1 MLVYNI
7 TPVPAPRQVRSD
19 VWSPRPMVVRYRQFR
34 DAVKAAGIKIPVNGS
49 RLMFVLPMPD
59 SWSRKKKEAHNGKPH
74 TQKPDVDNLAKA
86 LLDSVY
92 IEDAHVWDIR
102 ITKIWGYDGQIQIT
116 EKEGDDNE

>member
-1 MLVYNI
+1 
-7 TPVPAPRQVRSD
+7 
-19 VWSPRPMVVRYRQFR
+19 MVVRYRQFR
-34 DAVKAAGIKIPVNGS
+34 DAVNAAGIKIPVNGS

-116 EKEGDDNE
+116 EKKGDDNE